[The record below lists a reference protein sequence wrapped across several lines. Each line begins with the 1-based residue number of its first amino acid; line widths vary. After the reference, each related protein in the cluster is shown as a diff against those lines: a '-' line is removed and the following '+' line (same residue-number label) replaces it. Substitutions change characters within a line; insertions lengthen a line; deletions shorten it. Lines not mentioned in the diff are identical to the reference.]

1 MLFFWTRGV
10 KWCVDPPHKV
20 SNLETHQ
27 QKICHRKQIKLN
39 GMAFFPPPPSHWTA
53 CFLCQANPLY
63 SALAAIY
70 SRRQGQGRPGVPV
83 VISRE
88 KWDRWN
94 DYDNQGYH
102 CRLSFCSPYS
112 IILYAFISQH
122 ISLFWGG
129 DQWGFF
135 DTSMTTDSL
144 KLGYGWLW
152 MLIFLIGTLIKS
164 FFPDWDL
171 YKSSPSQ
178 IVQPKRLRV
187 KASARQHRS
196 LLHKIHLQSSTRSI
210 FNPHCQQRHKDNNK
224 DINDIGRVKCHREY
238 LWWVKLYF
246 K

>member
-10 KWCVDPPHKV
+10 KWCVDPAHKV
-20 SNLETHQ
+20 SNLETHKQ
-27 QKICHRKQIKLN
+27 TICHRKQIKLN

-94 DYDNQGYH
+94 DYDNQGYN

-112 IILYAFISQH
+112 IILSAFIPQH

-129 DQWGFF
+129 DRWGIFLYLDDNLVLLWPALWNLVTADYECWF
-135 DTSMTTDSL
+135 SW
-144 KLGYGWLW
+144 LGPLSSP
-152 MLIFLIGTLIKS
+152 FSLIGTFINQVLFKLFS
-164 FFPDWDL
+164 RKD
-171 YKSSPSQ
+171 SGS
-178 IVQPKRLRV
+178 RL
-187 KASARQHRS
+187 
-196 LLHKIHLQSSTRSI
+196 LLDSTAACSTRAIFNRQSSTRSI
-210 FNPHCQQRHKDNNK
+210 FNPPCQPQRYKIHQ
-224 DINDIGRVKCHREY
+224 
-238 LWWVKLYF
+238 
-246 K
+246 